1 MLFSSQ
7 AQYANIII
15 YVFEMTLDRALVY
28 SILQGVITLLNQVK
42 SAMVNITAPLIVT
55 KLSIDYRL
63 LVSLSKLDSA
73 PLQLQSSI
81 KSTAWSCSCEDFKYT
96 HGEDV
101 THYVCRYWWNP
112 PAWRFKKSIP
122 AKTNAIIINLISKK
136 SGLESR
142 KTNSRCVHS
151 KWSLESL
158 LAAPSTSD
166 KSVGQVGLVPFRHFR
181 CTYLMGCSVIR

>member
-28 SILQGVITLLNQVK
+28 PILQGVITLRNQVK

-73 PLQLQSSI
+73 PFQLQSSI
-81 KSTAWSCSCEDFKYT
+81 K
-96 HGEDV
+96 
-101 THYVCRYWWNP
+101 N
-112 PAWRFKKSIP
+112 
-122 AKTNAIIINLISKK
+122 NA
-136 SGLESR
+136 
-142 KTNSRCVHS
+142 
-151 KWSLESL
+151 
-158 LAAPSTSD
+158 
-166 KSVGQVGLVPFRHFR
+166 
-181 CTYLMGCSVIR
+181 